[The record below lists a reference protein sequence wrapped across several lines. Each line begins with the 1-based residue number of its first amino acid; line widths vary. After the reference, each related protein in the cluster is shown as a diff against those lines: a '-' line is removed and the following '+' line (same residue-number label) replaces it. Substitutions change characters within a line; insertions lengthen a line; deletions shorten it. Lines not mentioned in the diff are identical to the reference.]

1 MIYTML
7 PLCKN
12 PSAIIGFKITNNK
25 PLQGL
30 INTTSDEHGIKIEE
44 FEEDGNRDIITPS
57 YYISKQTLFQF
68 MFDNGCMDA
77 KGLVLKDNLNCNDD
91 KQLV

>member
-12 PSAIIGFKITNNK
+12 PSAIIGFKTTNNK

-30 INTTSDEHGIKIEE
+30 IKTTSDEHGIKIEE
-44 FEEDGNRDIITPS
+44 F
-57 YYISKQTLFQF
+57 
-68 MFDNGCMDA
+68 
-77 KGLVLKDNLNCNDD
+77 
-91 KQLV
+91 

>member
-12 PSAIIGFKITNNK
+12 PSVIIGFKITNNK

-30 INTTSDEHGIKIEE
+30 IKTTSDEHGIKIEE

-57 YYISKQTLFQF
+57 YYISK
-68 MFDNGCMDA
+68 
-77 KGLVLKDNLNCNDD
+77 
-91 KQLV
+91 